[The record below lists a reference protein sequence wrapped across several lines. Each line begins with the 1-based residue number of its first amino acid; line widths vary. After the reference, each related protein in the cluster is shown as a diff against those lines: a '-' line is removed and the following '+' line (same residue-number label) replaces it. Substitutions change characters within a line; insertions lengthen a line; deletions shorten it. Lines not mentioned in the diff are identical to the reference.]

1 MIFNSRQ
8 LKIFRNVKKRE
19 WLRQNRLREPFIRQ
33 FTGRLKNYFNELGN
47 GLKEDFAYGST
58 VLVQIRQN
66 NAFNS
71 LKDIFR
77 IQYRVVADAFKN
89 YSLDRM
95 QNTKDFETEFQ
106 TNLDTYIEEN
116 VGTLVTGI
124 NDSTRNKIQ
133 NVINNGFTSG
143 QSVDQTGT
151 ALRNTIIGMG
161 AYRANLIARTEVH
174 RTASFANELTAE
186 QMNVAGTVKEWV
198 AVQDARTRVTH
209 AIASGQQVPIEQN
222 FVVGG
227 DRLKYPGDPKGSPAE
242 TINCRCVSIYTTP
255 DFL

>member
-1 MIFNSRQ
+1 MIYSPKQ

-19 WLRQNRLREPFIRQ
+19 WLKQNRLREPFIRQ
-33 FTGRLKNYFNELGN
+33 FTSRLKNYFTNLSN

-58 VLVQIRQN
+58 VMIQIRQN

-77 IQYRVVADAFKN
+77 VQYRVVANAFKN

-95 QNTKDFETEFQ
+95 QNTKDFETDFE
-106 TNLDTYIEEN
+106 TELDTFIENN

-133 NVINNGFTSG
+133 SVVNNSFSSG
-143 QSVDQTGT
+143 QSVNETGN

-174 RTASFANELTAE
+174 RTASFANDLSANS
-186 QMNVAGTVKEWV
+186 MRIAGTMKEWV

-209 AIASGQQVPIEQN
+209 SIASGQRVGLQEQ
-222 FVVGG
+222 FIVGG
-227 DRLKYPGDPKGSPAE
+227 YRLKYPGDPAGGPEE

>member
-1 MIFNSRQ
+1 MIYNKRQ
-8 LKIFRNVKKRE
+8 LKIFKDVKRRE
-19 WLRQNRLREPFIRQ
+19 WHRQNRLREPFIRQ
-33 FTGRLKNYFNELGN
+33 FTSRLKNYFNNLGN
-47 GLKEDFAYGST
+47 GLREDFQYGST
-58 VLVQIRQN
+58 VMVQIRQN

-77 IQYRVVADAFKN
+77 VQYRVVADAFKN

-106 TNLDTYIEEN
+106 TELDTYIENN

-133 NVINNGFTSG
+133 NVINDGFSSG
-143 QSVDQTGT
+143 QSVQNTGN
-151 ALRNTIIGMG
+151 ALRNSIIGMG
-161 AYRANLIARTEVH
+161 VYRANLIARTEVH
-174 RTASFANELTAE
+174 RTASFANELVAE
-186 QMNVAGTVKEWV
+186 NMNIAGTVKEWV
-198 AVQDARTRVTH
+198 AVQDARTRLTH
-209 AIASGQQVPIEQN
+209 TIASGQQVGIEES

-227 DRLKYPGDPKGSPAE
+227 YKLKYPGDPGGPPEE